1 MVGGSATRHSHRNGE
16 AARWVWENG
25 SRLRVCGLIAGSH
38 LKARYPAKKGLEMVE
53 GQKSEHTENL
63 GSHGGRASSWLAVT
77 VILLGVVVAGYA
89 LTADNWTLVW
99 IGAGVSVVGGILA
112 LVFDIFTDV
121 VIDAPRAGLRAEDHR

>member
-1 MVGGSATRHSHRNGE
+1 
-16 AARWVWENG
+16 
-25 SRLRVCGLIAGSH
+25 
-38 LKARYPAKKGLEMVE
+38 MVE
-53 GQKSEHTENL
+53 GQKSEQTENL

-77 VILLGVVVAGYA
+77 VMLLGVIVAGFA

-99 IGAGVSVVGGILA
+99 IGVGVSVVGGILA